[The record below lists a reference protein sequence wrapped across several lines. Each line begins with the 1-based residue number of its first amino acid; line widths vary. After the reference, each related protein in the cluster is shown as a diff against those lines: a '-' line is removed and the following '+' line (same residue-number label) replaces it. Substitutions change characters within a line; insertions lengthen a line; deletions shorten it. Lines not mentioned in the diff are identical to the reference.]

1 MKKTYF
7 RIRDIKHGKIVETL
21 IFKGNISIIVTSMK
35 LISVIEHDIDQKTT
49 KINLTE
55 EQAFSVTN
63 WGN

>member
-7 RIRDIKHGKIVETL
+7 RIRDIKSGKVVETL
-21 IFKGNISIIVTSMK
+21 IFKGDVSIVVTSMK
-35 LISVIEHDIDQKTT
+35 LISVIEHDKDQKTT

-55 EQAFSVTN
+55 DQAFSINN